1 MFLTGEYTADPV
13 EGVTGL
19 LKDLTGTVGLLVPRI
34 AVSAVSSRR
43 RQNFA
48 SENKVKIEISVTRKA
63 DIRKISRREINS
75 KMIAPPN

>member
-1 MFLTGEYTADPV
+1 MFLKGEYTADPV

-19 LKDLTGTVGLLVPRI
+19 LKDLTVTVGLLLPRI
-34 AVSAVSSRR
+34 AVSSRR

-63 DIRKISRREINS
+63 DIRKINILEINS
-75 KMIAPPN
+75 KMIPPPN